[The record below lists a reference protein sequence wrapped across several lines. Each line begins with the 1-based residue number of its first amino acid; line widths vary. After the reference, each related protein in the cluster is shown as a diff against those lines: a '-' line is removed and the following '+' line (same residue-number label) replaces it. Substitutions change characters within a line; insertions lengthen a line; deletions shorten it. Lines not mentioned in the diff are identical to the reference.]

1 MLSVR
6 QIEVINWIEEWWLRK
21 GTFPPV
27 DSLKSF
33 FPSFDLKESLN
44 HDLFLT
50 ALENRGVKLPSA
62 DDKLTNEQLAAI
74 AVMSNFRDTRS
85 PTAKLRSI
93 GVTWT
98 KWQGWMK
105 NKHFKE
111 FLHDLAASNFQDSI
125 DVVQSGLLK
134 AAEKGNVEA
143 VKFYL
148 EATGRYTPQSQETV
162 NVKMILAKI
171 LEVIQMH
178 VKDPATLRSIAVD
191 FETVL
196 AGGQPGVI
204 KELSI

>member
-1 MLSVR
+1 MLSVK
-6 QIEVINWIEEWWLRK
+6 QIEVINWIESWWLRK
-21 GTFPPV
+21 GSFPPV
-27 DSLKSF
+27 GSLKSF
-33 FPSFDLKESLN
+33 FPDFDLKESLN
-44 HDLFLT
+44 HELFLT
-50 ALENRGVKLPSA
+50 SLANRGIKLPDA

-74 AVMSNFRDTRS
+74 ALMSNFRDARS

-93 GVTWT
+93 GVSWT

-105 NKHFKE
+105 NKEFKD
-111 FLHDLAASNFQDSI
+111 FLHDLAASNFKDSI
-125 DVVQSGLLK
+125 DVVQGGLLK

-162 NVKMILAKI
+162 NVKMILARI

-178 VKDPATLRSIAVD
+178 VKDPAVLRSIASD